1 MEKGK
6 EMVKAQADLPKKN
19 AAPAEP
25 AKSLAGTIQQVISKA
40 VTSPT
45 DAKIDFAQG
54 VNHITGDP
62 QQKSAG
68 PADAMQSLKA
78 MNMKPQSEVADKD
91 KMETYGE
98 AEDKEKEMKKE
109 LHDKEKKDM
118 KEVADKDDKK
128 MQELKAEVEKMK
140 KELHDKEKMMK
151 AQKEKEI
158 NEGEMPAGL
167 KKYLDKKNDKSEEDE
182 KKKDMKEVADKEK
195 EMKKEVAD
203 KEKKEKMDEVAD
215 KEKEMKKEVADKDK
229 KDDMKEVAEKDPMKK
244 EMMRAQAEIDKMKKE
259 VADKEKA
266 MKEMM
271 MKKKEDMKEVA
282 DKEKEMKKE
291 TAKDKVKDMDMKE
304 DVDALTSGEDLSEEF
319 KSKAATI
326 FEGAVK
332 AKLVEEIEKLESEY
346 ETKVDEKVSEV
357 KEEIVD
363 KVDAYLNYVV
373 EEWMKENE
381 LAIEKGLRNE
391 ITEEFIGGLK
401 SLFESHYINVPQEKY
416 DVIESQAAEIEK
428 LKEEVNQTIEKNV
441 ELNQKV
447 SENNR
452 QEIINDVSS
461 DLAATE
467 AEKLGKLA
475 ESIEYKDAESFR
487 KGVETLK
494 NSYYPTKEASDTESN
509 EVAANAGS
517 ELSESMAAYT
527 AAISK
532 TKKNPYIK

>member
-25 AKSLAGTIQQVISKA
+25 AKSLEGTIQQVISKA

-78 MNMKPQSEVADKD
+78 MNMKPQNEKDED
-91 KMETYGE
+91 KMEAYEE
-98 AEDKEKEMKKE
+98 ADKEKKEKEDMKEVADKEKEMKKE
-109 LHDKEKKDM
+109 EDKKKEDM
-118 KEVADKDDKK
+118 KEG
-128 MQELKAEVEKMK
+128 EL
-140 KELHDKEKMMK
+140 
-151 AQKEKEI
+151 
-158 NEGEMPAGL
+158 PAGL
-167 KKYLDKKNDKSEEDE
+167 KKYLDKKNDKSEEKEDKKDVKEMSHKGKDHKEEKEDE
-182 KKKDMKEVADKEK
+182 KKDVKEVADKEK

-203 KEKKEKMDEVAD
+203 KEKKDI
-215 KEKEMKKEVADKDK
+215 KEVADKDK
-229 KDDMKEVAEKDPMKK
+229 DMMK
-244 EMMRAQAEIDKMKKE
+244 AQAEIDKMKKE

-271 MKKKEDMKEVA
+271 DKKKEMKEVA

-319 KSKAATI
+319 KAKAATI

-391 ITEEFIGGLK
+391 ITEDFIGGLK

-494 NSYYPTKEASDTESN
+494 NSYYPTKEASDNESN

-517 ELSESMAAYT
+517 DLSESMAAYT

-532 TKKNPYIK
+532 SKKNPYLK

>member
-25 AKSLAGTIQQVISKA
+25 AKSLEGTIQQVISKA

-78 MNMKPQSEVADKD
+78 MNMKPQNEKDED
-91 KMETYGE
+91 KMEAYEE
-98 AEDKEKEMKKE
+98 ADKEKEVKKE
-109 LHDKEKKDM
+109 TEDKEKKDM
-118 KEVADKDDKK
+118 KEVADK
-128 MQELKAEVEKMK
+128 EK
-140 KELHDKEKMMK
+140 EMMK
-151 AQKEKEI
+151 ASKDKEDMK
-158 NEGEMPAGL
+158 EGEMPAGL
-167 KKYLDKKNDKSEEDE
+167 KKYLDKKNDKSEEKEDKKDMKEMSHKEPKKEEKEDE
-182 KKKDMKEVADKEK
+182 KKDVKEVADKEK

-203 KEKKEKMDEVAD
+203 KEKKDI
-215 KEKEMKKEVADKDK
+215 KEVADKDK
-229 KDDMKEVAEKDPMKK
+229 DMMK
-244 EMMRAQAEIDKMKKE
+244 AQAEIDKMKKE

-271 MKKKEDMKEVA
+271 DKKKEMKEVA

-391 ITEEFIGGLK
+391 ITEDFIGGLK

-447 SENNR
+447 SENTR

-494 NSYYPTKEASDTESN
+494 NSYYPTKEASDNESN

-517 ELSESMAAYT
+517 DLSESMAAYT

-532 TKKNPYIK
+532 SKKNPYIK

>member
-1 MEKGK
+1 MENGK
-6 EMVKAQADLPKKN
+6 EMVKSQADLPKKN

-78 MNMKPQSEVADKD
+78 MNMNPEKEKMEAYEEADKEKKEKEDMKEVA
-91 KMETYGE
+91 
-98 AEDKEKEMKKE
+98 DKEKEMKKE
-109 LHDKEKKDM
+109 EDKKKEDM
-118 KEVADKDDKK
+118 K
-128 MQELKAEVEKMK
+128 
-140 KELHDKEKMMK
+140 
-151 AQKEKEI
+151 
-158 NEGEMPAGL
+158 EGEMPAGL
-167 KKYLDKKNDKSEEDE
+167 KKYLDKKNDKSEEKEDE
-182 KKKDMKEVADKEK
+182 KKDVKEMSHKGKEDHKEEKEDEKKDVKEVADKDKEK
-195 EMKKEVAD
+195 EVKEVAD
-203 KEKKEKMDEVAD
+203 KEKKDD
-215 KEKEMKKEVADKDK
+215 IKEVADKDK
-229 KDDMKEVAEKDPMKK
+229 DMMK
-244 EMMRAQAEIDKMKKE
+244 AQAEIDKMKKE

-271 MKKKEDMKEVA
+271 DKKKEMKEVA

-391 ITEEFIGGLK
+391 ITEDFIGGLK

-447 SENNR
+447 SENTR

-494 NSYYPTKEASDTESN
+494 NSYYPTKEASDNESN

-517 ELSESMAAYT
+517 DLSESMAAYT

-532 TKKNPYIK
+532 SKKNPYLK